1 MMAQAFSVVYFIVNH
16 GKGDDVHAALRRR
29 YVHGSTVEPAV
40 GTVAGSWLQFFG
52 LDEVRKDIVFFVEK
66 QDVALR
72 CLREVAA
79 EFQLHKRNRG
89 IAYAVPVMGVYGVRD
104 WQNDEVAERE
114 VESMWQVIYTIVNKG
129 DAKGVVDAANRA
141 GARGATICRGRG
153 SVSSTGQRLFDFP
166 IEPEKEV
173 VIVLAPKDKTGDIVA
188 SIHEEM
194 QIEEPG
200 KGIIFVLNV
209 EEAYG
214 LVENT

>member
-1 MMAQAFSVVYFIVNH
+1 MAQAFSVVYFIVNH
-16 GKGDDVHAALRRR
+16 GKVEDVYTALRRQGI
-29 YVHGSTVEPAV
+29 HGATIEPAI
-40 GTVAGSWLQFFG
+40 GTVSGTWLQFFG

-66 QDVALR
+66 QEMALECLKKVA
-72 CLREVAA
+72 E
-79 EFQLHKRNRG
+79 EFQLHKQNRG
-89 IAYAVPVMGVYGVRD
+89 IAYAVPVIGIYGVRD
-104 WQNDEVAERE
+104 WKNNRVIKRE
-114 VESMWQVIYTIVNKG
+114 VKSMWQVIYTIVNKG

-153 SVSSTGQRLFDFP
+153 SVSSSGQRLFDFP

-173 VIVLAPKDKTGDIVA
+173 VIVLAPKNKTKDIVDQ
-188 SIHEEM
+188 IHEEM
-194 QIEEPG
+194 HIEEPG